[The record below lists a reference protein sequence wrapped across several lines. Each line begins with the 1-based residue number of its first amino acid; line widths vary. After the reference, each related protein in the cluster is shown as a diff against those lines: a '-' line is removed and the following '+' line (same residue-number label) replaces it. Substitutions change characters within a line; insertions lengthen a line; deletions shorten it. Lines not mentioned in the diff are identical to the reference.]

1 MILPG
6 YENPKTVCNACW
18 NRLSI
23 PQEALDLQ
31 NLEESHAELSID
43 EEFTL
48 LAALATEF
56 LAQDGYYYSWE
67 LVRHL
72 IISGYEVYNQVLSF
86 ESPFSLSRLRQA
98 PPSKRSKVYV
108 IFVGTCG
115 RDRSAKVVHL
125 KAAQSSSKTSTT
137 SSSAP

>member
-6 YENPKTVCNACW
+6 YENPKTVCSACW

-23 PQEALDLQ
+23 PQKALDLQ
-31 NLEESHAELSID
+31 DLEDGSVELSID

-48 LAALATEF
+48 LATMATEF

-72 IISGYEVYNQVLSF
+72 IISGYEVYNQVLF
-86 ESPFSLSRLRQA
+86 LPDFSP
-98 PPSKRSKVYV
+98 
-108 IFVGTCG
+108 
-115 RDRSAKVVHL
+115 
-125 KAAQSSSKTSTT
+125 
-137 SSSAP
+137 